1 MRIETL
7 YLKNFRN
14 VVEQTYRFN
23 PHFTV
28 LIGINGRGKS
38 TWLHALR
45 AACGAYFLA
54 IPPEVTKR
62 HIVPDE
68 IRQSSNGFLLQ
79 HMPVIV
85 EATGYF
91 SEHPQSITWRRQVQ
105 EGKKNTTYSAADVGD
120 VKSRGKEKYDKMKT
134 GSDDLDLPIIAF
146 FGTSR
151 VHGTGRNRTTRIGR
165 QIFKEGYHSWL
176 EMRSTVYRYDS
187 WLTTY
192 DILVTEGKEYPHSKR
207 IFFDTLQ
214 KANPYIKK
222 IAFVGTELWLKVQM
236 DDYTSEY
243 LPIHLHSD
251 GILSYTEMVAELA
264 YRCIVLNGSKQEN
277 AIIDTNGVVMIDEL
291 DLHLH
296 PNWQRHVVS
305 DLKNA
310 FPKIQFMA
318 TTHSPFIVQ
327 SLAKD
332 ELINL
337 DLKEE
342 NEGLESNPSNYGIED
357 VSEIEMGVEDVARS
371 EDFKQR
377 VEIAA
382 KYYQL
387 ISQGKSSKSDAEVK
401 ALRQQLN
408 VLEERF
414 SEDPTFVA
422 TLKLERNAYNL

>member
-14 VVEQTYRFN
+14 VGEQTYPFN

-45 AACGAYFLA
+45 VACGAYLLA
-54 IPPEVTKR
+54 IPETINR

-68 IRQSSNGFLLQ
+68 IRQSSNGFLTQ
-79 HMPVIV
+79 HTPVIV
-85 EATGYF
+85 EATGRF
-91 SEHPQSITWRRQVQ
+91 PEHEESVTWRRKVP
-105 EGKKNTTYSAADVGD
+105 EGKNFTTSSAGDVGEI
-120 VKSRGKEKYDKMKT
+120 KTMGKVKYDKMKT
-134 GSDDLDLPIIAF
+134 GSDDLDLPVIAF

-151 VHGTGRNRTTRIGR
+151 VHGTGRNRATRIGR

-176 EMRSTVYRYDS
+176 EMRSSVYRYDA
-187 WLTTY
+187 WLKTY
-192 DILVTEGKEYPHSKR
+192 DILVTEGKEYPHSKQ

-214 KANPYIKK
+214 TANPYIKK
-222 IAFVGTELWLKVQM
+222 IAFIGTELWIKIEM

-251 GILSYTEMVAELA
+251 GIISYTEMVAELS
-264 YRCIVLNGSKQEN
+264 YRCIVLNGSKQEKT
-277 AIIDTNGVVMIDEL
+277 IIETNGVVMIDEL

-305 DLKNA
+305 DLKTA
-310 FPKIQFMA
+310 FPKIQFVA

-387 ISQGKSSKSDAEVK
+387 ISQGKSSKSDTEVK